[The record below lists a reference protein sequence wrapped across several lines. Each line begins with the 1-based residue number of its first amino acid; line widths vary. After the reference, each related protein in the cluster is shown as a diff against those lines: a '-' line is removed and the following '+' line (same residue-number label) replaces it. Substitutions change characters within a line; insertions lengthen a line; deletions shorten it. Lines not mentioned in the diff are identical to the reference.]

1 MYVVRKNKG
10 HQEKGEGEYKD
21 SAPCTRCADFMKKL
35 NIKYIIYSNNIG
47 TLTKCK
53 VRDYTTNHISQGTRF
68 INRGM
73 KPRETVNE

>member
-21 SAPCTRCADFMKKL
+21 SAPCTRCAVFMKKL

-47 TLTKCK
+47 SLTKCK
-53 VRDYTTNHISQGTRF
+53 VRDYTTNHISQGNRF

-73 KPRETVNE
+73 KPRELISE